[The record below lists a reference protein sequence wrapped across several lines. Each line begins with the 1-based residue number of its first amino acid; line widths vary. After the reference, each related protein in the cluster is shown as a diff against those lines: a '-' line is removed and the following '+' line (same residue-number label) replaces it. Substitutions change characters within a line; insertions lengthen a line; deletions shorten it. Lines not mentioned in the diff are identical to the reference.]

1 MLVKD
6 PELGLFLGGMNYLHG
21 DNDVEM
27 NNSLTNFRVL
37 CECIYKSET
46 GVENLV
52 QSKRFLASSSLRLLG
67 SQDQ

>member
-6 PELGLFLGGMNYLHG
+6 QELGLVLGGMNYLHG
-21 DNDVEM
+21 DNGVEM
-27 NNSLTNFRVL
+27 NSSLTNFHVL

-46 GVENLV
+46 SVENSV